1 MRPRGVWGL
10 RKKEVPK
17 NQHGLKR
24 GKKNMKLEFVTLV
37 SPGTRRDKEGQ
48 KKRYPISA
56 PSIHI
61 GALVGV
67 GSL

>member
-1 MRPRGVWGL
+1 VWGL
-10 RKKEVPK
+10 RKKEVPKK